1 MVLLGNPKPNI
12 GIRQSSYLVE
22 SMVTLEGFLPF
33 NFKHD
38 TLSYL
43 AIQKNYT
50 YIAKQCS
57 HVEFPYFVMGLHF
70 GPPWHRSH

>member
-38 TLSYL
+38 ILSYL
-43 AIQKNYT
+43 AIQKIIHTSQNNVHML
-50 YIAKQCS
+50 S
-57 HVEFPYFVMGLHF
+57 FPIFCNGFALW
-70 GPPWHRSH
+70 PPMA